1 MTGSGE
7 PKSVVCFGDS
17 ITWGFDPRGAE
28 TFQRY
33 GFAERWTRRLQ
44 AALGDGYHVIEQGL
58 NGRTTVFDDP
68 VLGGMSGL
76 ADLPNV
82 LKSHM
87 PVDLLVLMLGTNDIK
102 NRFGLN
108 GAEIATAMSR
118 LVDVALK
125 SGSGPDAGPPQILLL
140 VPPVLGP
147 VDQTWLA
154 PMFGDEKNRTV
165 LEELR
170 ETYPALAAVFGIA
183 CFDTNEA
190 VEPGTIDGVHLD
202 PDMLEPFAT
211 AVAKEISALV

>member
-7 PKSVVCFGDS
+7 PKSIVCFGDS
-17 ITWGFDPRGAE
+17 MTWGFDPRGAE
-28 TFQRY
+28 AFLRY

-44 AALGDGYHVIEQGL
+44 AELGDGFHVIEEGL

-82 LKSHM
+82 LQSHM
-87 PVDLLVLMLGTNDIK
+87 PVELLVLLLGTNDIK
-102 NRFGLN
+102 SRFGLN
-108 GAEIATAMSR
+108 GVEIARCLAR
-118 LVDVALK
+118 LIDVALK
-125 SGSGPDAGPPQILLL
+125 SGCGPDAGPPQVLVL

-147 VDQTWLA
+147 VEETWLA
-154 PMFGDEKNRTV
+154 PMFASERNRAV

-170 ETYPALAAVFGIA
+170 ETYPVLAAEFGVA

-190 VEPGTIDGVHLD
+190 VKPGAIDGVHLD
-202 PDMLEPFAT
+202 PDMLEPFAK
-211 AVAKEISALV
+211 AVAKEVRALL